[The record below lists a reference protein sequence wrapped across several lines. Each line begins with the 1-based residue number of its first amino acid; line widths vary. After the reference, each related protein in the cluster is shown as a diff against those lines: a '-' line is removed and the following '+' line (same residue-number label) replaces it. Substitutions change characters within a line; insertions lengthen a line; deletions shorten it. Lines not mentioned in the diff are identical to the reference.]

1 MNGSKTYFINNIIFC
16 AALQAENA
24 RLIFFA
30 PLGILIPAKEKGVV
44 TMIEQ
49 DTIKLLREC
58 DAGTKMGIS
67 SIEDVLEHVKK
78 EDFRKK
84 LTKCRQ
90 EHQDLQVKILQEL
103 EKYKD
108 DGKDPNPIA
117 KGMSW
122 MKTNMKLSMEES
134 DATIAELM
142 TDGCN
147 MGVKSLNRYLNQ
159 YKAADEISKDMAKRL
174 INLEEKLAVDIRQYL

>member
-1 MNGSKTYFINNIIFC
+1 
-16 AALQAENA
+16 
-24 RLIFFA
+24 
-30 PLGILIPAKEKGVV
+30 
-44 TMIEQ
+44 MIEQ

-58 DAGTKMGIS
+58 DAGVKMGVS
-67 SIEDVLEHVKK
+67 SIDDVLEHVKK
-78 EDFRKK
+78 ADFLKK
-84 LTKCRQ
+84 LTKCKE
-90 EHQDLQVKILQEL
+90 EHEDLQCKILQEL
-103 EKYKD
+103 EKYQD
-108 DGKDPNPIA
+108 DGKNPNPIA

-159 YKAADEISKDMAKRL
+159 YKAADEVSKDMAKRL
-174 INLEEKLAVDIRQYL
+174 IHLEEQLAVDIRQYL

>member
-1 MNGSKTYFINNIIFC
+1 
-16 AALQAENA
+16 
-24 RLIFFA
+24 
-30 PLGILIPAKEKGVV
+30 
-44 TMIEQ
+44 MIEQ

-58 DAGTKMGIS
+58 DAGVKMGVS
-67 SIEDVLEHVKK
+67 SIDDVLDHVKK
-78 EDFRKK
+78 DDFRDK
-84 LTKCRQ
+84 LTKCRE
-90 EHQDLQVKILQEL
+90 EHEDLQIKILRQL
-103 EKYKD
+103 EKYQD
-108 DGKDPNPIA
+108 DGKNPNPIA

-122 MKTNMKLSMEES
+122 MKTNLKLNLEDT

-159 YKAADEISKDMAKRL
+159 YKAAEEVAKDMAKRL